1 MRVNEGRKAFQE
13 EMKEDAEEFQLEI
26 RDEIQVLQEQMHR
39 SVSSSTDANAV
50 VLS

>member
-26 RDEIQVLQEQMHR
+26 RDEIQVLQEQMRR